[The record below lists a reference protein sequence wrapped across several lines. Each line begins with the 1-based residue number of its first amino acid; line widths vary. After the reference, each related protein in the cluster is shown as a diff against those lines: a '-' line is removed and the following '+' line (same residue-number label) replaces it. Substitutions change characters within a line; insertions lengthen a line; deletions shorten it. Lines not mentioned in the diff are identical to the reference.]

1 MQLGKRL
8 GLGGY
13 LTAAQPPPIFPVRSP
28 HPLCSLPPCP
38 PGCSEWQSGA
48 VRERRQQL
56 SSSTFL
62 VPKHPG
68 KDYVALCV
76 IARDAHA
83 DVLEWLNHHI
93 RCAMHAAHGLLT
105 A

>member
-1 MQLGKRL
+1 M
-8 GLGGY
+8 
-13 LTAAQPPPIFPVRSP
+13 
-28 HPLCSLPPCP
+28 
-38 PGCSEWQSGA
+38 
-48 VRERRQQL
+48 REARQEL

-62 VPKHPG
+62 LPKHPG

-83 DVLEWLNHHI
+83 DVLEWVNHHI
-93 RCAMHAAHGLLT
+93 RCGAWRGIAAFGPPPLLQQPEP